1 MKSDKIYLS
10 HIKDAIKDI
19 ESFTEKIDKKGFQES
34 KLIQSAVTRQV
45 EIIGE
50 ATKNLSSA
58 IRNKHK
64 DIPWKDI
71 AGMRDM
77 LIHEYFGVDLEA
89 VWRTEDIPEL
99 KKQLTKLNIHFSG
112 KNFPPQIFLEQV
124 YLTKLVYL

>member
-10 HIKDAIKDI
+10 HIMDAIKDI
-19 ESFTEKIDKKGFQES
+19 ESFTKKIDKKGFQES
-34 KLIQSAVTRQV
+34 KLIQSAVIRQI

-50 ATKNLSSA
+50 ATKNLSPA

-64 DIPWKDI
+64 GIPWKDI

-89 VWRTEDIPEL
+89 VWRTVTEDIPVL
-99 KKQLTKLNIHFSG
+99 KKQLAKI
-112 KNFPPQIFLEQV
+112 K
-124 YLTKLVYL
+124 